1 MSTPVLDFDS
11 IVLLKGGHSSRDEGV
26 CALELV
32 AWMAGEPHSDHPA
45 CVSPVLGDFCRNW
58 NDNLDDAT
66 RQKMKPYLKRLIGTA
81 GDEAADLRRSWMAFD
96 WLARECGPE
105 FMDLTP
111 ALHASAAALCALPEI
126 TDRASLDAA
135 MPTIEAARKESAAA
149 WDAARAAVWDAAWD
163 AAGAAAWEA
172 AWDAAWDAAGD
183 AAGRT
188 LQPVVDRLQGSAFQ
202 LLDRMITA

>member
-1 MSTPVLDFDS
+1 MATKPALDFDS
-11 IVLLKGGHSSRDEGV
+11 IVLMKGIHQSRKEGV

-32 AWMAGEPHSDHPA
+32 AWMAGEKHSDHPV

-81 GDEAADLRRSWMAFD
+81 GDKSADLRRSWMAFD
-96 WLARECGPE
+96 WLTRECGPA

-111 ALHASAAALCALPEI
+111 ALHASAAALRALPEI
-126 TDRASLDAA
+126 TGKETLDAA
-135 MPTIEAARKESAAA
+135 MPTIEAARQKS
-149 WDAARAAVWDAAWD
+149 DAARDAAWD
-163 AAGAAAWEA
+163 AAWAAAGAAAR
-172 AWDAAWDAAGD
+172 D

-202 LLDRMITA
+202 LLGRMIDCGKAAA